1 MKRTLMVLL
10 VGLLLMATTVQAG
23 VVSRI
28 AAVVND
34 EIITTHQLDLA
45 LQQELSQRQ
54 GNPTPA
60 QLGALRKEL
69 LSRLIEES
77 LMQQRVTQLGLTVE
91 EEELEMALEDV
102 QTQNQLDR
110 DELQEAI
117 LAQGMSFD
125 EYRENLRS
133 QIMRYKLIG
142 VEVRRR
148 VEVSDGEIR
157 DYFRAH
163 LDDYRLP
170 PQISLSALVFPV
182 TERAGLAER
191 DAIRNAVQ
199 SAAENLEEGAEMAAV
214 AETFGASYGASFTDL
229 GSVAPAELDPDF
241 AEAVEGLEAGAF
253 SRPIEK
259 ETAFFLLR
267 VDGRKDAGLRQYYSV
282 AEEIRQHLTE
292 QKTDVRSKEWLK
304 ALKQRAFIDIRI

>member
-1 MKRTLMVLL
+1 MKRNLMVLL
-10 VGLLLMATTVQAG
+10 VGLLLMATSVQAG

-28 AAVVND
+28 AAVVDD
-34 EIITTHQLDLA
+34 EIITTHQLDLV
-45 LQQELSQRQ
+45 LQKELSQQ
-54 GNPTPA
+54 KASPTPA

-77 LMQQRVTQLGLTVE
+77 LMQQRIAQLGLTVE
-91 EEELEMALEDV
+91 EQELEMALEDV
-102 QTQNQLDR
+102 QAQNQLGR
-110 DELQEAI
+110 EELQQAI
-117 LAQGMSFD
+117 LAQGMSFE

-133 QIMRYKLIG
+133 QILRYKLIG
-142 VEVRRR
+142 VEVRRK
-148 VEVSDGEIR
+148 VDVSDGEVR

-170 PQISLSALVFPV
+170 PQVSLSALVFPV

-191 DAIRNAVQ
+191 DVIRKAVQ
-199 SAAENLEEGAEMAAV
+199 SAAEELAAGTEMADV

-241 AEAVEGLEAGAF
+241 AAAVDGLEAGDF
-253 SRPIEK
+253 SLPIEK

-267 VDGRKDAGLRQYYSV
+267 VDERKAAGLRQYYSV
-282 AEEIRQHLTE
+282 EEEIRQHLTE

>member
-1 MKRTLMVLL
+1 MKRTLMILL
-10 VGLLLMATTVQAG
+10 AGLLLTVTSVQAG

-45 LQQELSQRQ
+45 LKKELDQRQ
-54 GNPTPA
+54 ASPTPA

-77 LMQQRVTQLGLTVE
+77 LMNQRISQLGLNVA

-102 QTQNQLDR
+102 QAQNQLSR
-110 DELQEAI
+110 EELQEAI
-117 LAQGMSFD
+117 LAQGLSFD

-133 QIMRYKLIG
+133 QILRYKLIG
-142 VEVRRR
+142 VEVRRK
-148 VEVSDGEIR
+148 VEVSDGEVR

-170 PQISLSALVFPV
+170 SQVHLSALVFPV
-182 TERAGLAER
+182 FERAGLAER
-191 DAIRNAVQ
+191 DAIRKAVQ
-199 SAAENLEEGAEMAAV
+199 SAAEELAAGNEMEAV
-214 AETFGASYGASFTDL
+214 AEEFGASYGASFTDL

-241 AEAVEGLEAGAF
+241 AAAIDGLEVGGL
-253 SRPIEK
+253 SLPIEK
-259 ETAFFLLR
+259 EAALFLLR
-267 VDGRKDAGLRQYYSV
+267 VDERKAAGLRQYYSV
-282 AEEIRQHLTE
+282 ESEIRQHLTE
-292 QKTDVRSKEWLK
+292 QKTDVRSKEWVK
-304 ALKQRAFIDIRI
+304 ALRQRAFIDIRI